1 MEAISTSWLPKL
13 FCQTMIYPVNINLLT
28 IAICNTNYQNIF
40 ICKCLLVLAI
50 QDRSHQIWS
59 NQVGS
64 VCTKMLY
71 PRGVWGHAPYEI
83 ASETIFWANTMLF
96 GGQTTEFHMNAILP
110 IASYTNGVDFRCSL
124 LIGRKPHPLQVKL
137 CETSYHSL
145 VTTESCWKE
154 DSWDSSVAVFAAIS
168 QLSTW

>member
-83 ASETIFWANTMLF
+83 ASETIF
-96 GGQTTEFHMNAILP
+96 GP
-110 IASYTNGVDFRCSL
+110 IRCFLEARRQSF
-124 LIGRKPHPLQVKL
+124 
-137 CETSYHSL
+137 T
-145 VTTESCWKE
+145 
-154 DSWDSSVAVFAAIS
+154 
-168 QLSTW
+168 

>member
-50 QDRSHQIWS
+50 RTVAIRFGVIRLVVCAQKCYTLGGSGGMLPMRMLLRPFLGQYDAFWRPDYRVSHECHSAHCI
-59 NQVGS
+59 
-64 VCTKMLY
+64 
-71 PRGVWGHAPYEI
+71 I
-83 ASETIFWANTMLF
+83 D
-96 GGQTTEFHMNAILP
+96 
-110 IASYTNGVDFRCSL
+110 GVDFRCSL
-124 LIGRKPHPLQVKL
+124 LIGRKPHPSQVKL

-154 DSWDSSVAVFAAIS
+154 DSWDSSVALFAAIS